1 MLNKAAKPLVK
12 LVDRYLPDPYI
23 FVLLLTLVVLIAA
36 VVAEHKTPLEV
47 INYWGDGFWTLL
59 SFSMQMLLVLVA
71 GFMLASSPPIKKLLD
86 AIAGLAKSAP
96 QAIILVTLVSLAA
109 SWINWGFGLVV
120 GALFAK
126 ALARKVKVDYRL
138 LVASAYSG
146 FVVWHGGL
154 AGSIPLTIATA
165 GHFSESQIG
174 IIPTS
179 DTIFASYNLLLVAIL
194 FVVMPLVNR
203 FMLPEEKDSVYVDPS
218 ALDDKDAELDAS
230 ALELNSANVSERQPE
245 SRPADKLENSRLLG
259 WSVGGAGLVYLG
271 YYFWVQ
277 GGSLNLNLVN
287 FLFLFLAIL
296 LHQTPRSLLTSLN
309 EAIKGGAGIVIQFPF
324 YAGIMAVMVQSGLAQ
339 SISEGFVAIA
349 SAESLPFWSFISA
362 GIVNIFVPSGGG
374 QWAVQA
380 PIMLPAAQALGADVA
395 RVAMAVAWG
404 DAWTN
409 LIQPFWALPV
419 LAIAGLKARDI
430 MGFCLMQLMITG
442 VIISIALSW
451 F

>member
-1 MLNKAAKPLVK
+1 MLTKAAKPLVK

-23 FVLLLTLVVLIAA
+23 FVLLLTLVVMISA
-36 VVAEHKTPLEV
+36 VVAEQKTPMDV
-47 INYWGDGFWTLL
+47 ISYWGDGFWALL

-126 ALARKVKVDYRL
+126 ALARKVRVDYRL

-174 IIPTS
+174 IISTS
-179 DTIFASYNLLLVAIL
+179 ETIFASFNLLLVLIL

-203 FMLPEEKDSVYVDPS
+203 FMLPEEKDSIYIDP
-218 ALDDKDAELDAS
+218 K
-230 ALELNSANVSERQPE
+230 ALENVSSEE
-245 SRPADKLENSRLLG
+245 SNTVHASNAITRPADKLENSRLLG

-271 YYFWVQ
+271 YYFAVQ

-287 FLFLFLAIL
+287 FLFLFLAIV
-296 LHQTPRSLLTSLN
+296 LHQTPRSLLLSLN

-324 YAGIMAVMVQSGLAQ
+324 YAGIMAVMMQSGLAQ

-380 PIMLPAAQALGADVA
+380 PIMLPAAEALGADVA

-430 MGFCLMQLMITG
+430 MGFCLMQLIITG

>member
-1 MLNKAAKPLVK
+1 MLTKAAKPLVK

-23 FVLLLTLVVLIAA
+23 FVLLLTLIVMLAA
-36 VVAEHKTPLEV
+36 IVSESKAPIDV
-47 INYWGDGFWTLL
+47 IQYWGDGFWSLL

-71 GFMLASSPPIKKLLD
+71 GFMLASSPPIKKLLE
-86 AIAGLAKSAP
+86 AIACVAKSAP

-154 AGSIPLTIATA
+154 AGSIPLTIATE
-165 GHFSESQIG
+165 GHFSQAQIG
-174 IIPTS
+174 IIPTG
-179 DTIFASYNLLLVAIL
+179 DTIFSFFNLALVALL

-203 FMLPEEKDSVYVDPS
+203 FMLPDEKDSVYLDP
-218 ALDDKDAELDAS
+218 AKLADETQVIHETAA
-230 ALELNSANVSERQPE
+230 Q
-245 SRPADKLENSRLLG
+245 RPADKLENSRLLG
-259 WSVGGAGLVYLG
+259 WTIGSAGLVYLG
-271 YYFWVQ
+271 YYFFIQ
-277 GGSLNLNLVN
+277 AGSLNLNQVN
-287 FLFLFLAIL
+287 FLFLFLAIV

-339 SISEGFVAIA
+339 SISAGFVAIA
-349 SAESLPFWSFISA
+349 SADSLPFWSFISA

-380 PIMLPAAQALGADVA
+380 PIMIPAAQALGADVT

-430 MGFCLMQLMITG
+430 MGFCLMQLIITG
-442 VIISIALSW
+442 VIISVGLTW

>member
-47 INYWGDGFWTLL
+47 ISYWGDGFWTLL

-86 AIAGLAKSAP
+86 MIAGFAKSAP
-96 QAIILVTLVSLAA
+96 QAIILVTLVSLVA
-109 SWINWGFGLVV
+109 SWINWGFGLVI

-126 ALARKVKVDYRL
+126 ALARRVKVDYRL
-138 LVASAYSG
+138 LVASAYAG

-165 GHFSESQIG
+165 GHFTESQIG

-179 DTIFASYNLLLVAIL
+179 ETIFASFNLLLVAVL
-194 FVVMPLVNR
+194 FVVIPLVNR
-203 FMLPEEKDSVYVDPS
+203 FMLPEEKDSIYVDPKVLNEPDVENVPS
-218 ALDDKDAELDAS
+218 MLDADS
-230 ALELNSANVSERQPE
+230 GKDNSN
-245 SRPADKLENSRLLG
+245 RPADKLENSRLLG

-287 FLFLFLAIL
+287 FLFLFLAIV

-349 SAESLPFWSFISA
+349 SADSLPFWSFISA